1 MPTAD
6 HTLAA
11 SARGRRI
18 PSTATATAADSGD
31 AGAEDD
37 VAATGAPWRQRRRVR
52 LAIAAAVAV
61 LVAAGGTAWY
71 VAHRLDAPVLGSGCT
86 AVANGRTVTLD
97 AEQAGNAAT
106 ITAVAVRRKLPARAA
121 TIAIA
126 TALQESKLRN
136 LTYGDRDS
144 LGLFQQRPSQ
154 GWGTRAQVTDPVYA
168 ANAFYDVLVKVEG
181 YRNLPV
187 TKAAQKVQRS
197 AFPSAY
203 AAHEADA
210 RVLASVLSGYSPHAF
225 TCVLPGSTAHR
236 QSQLGDGMTPR
247 ASALAHAAE
256 RELGATVT
264 ASGAGGRSLEL
275 HLPAATPTTGW
286 AVAQWAVARG
296 QALEVVAVG
305 TAGRSWSR
313 TDNPNRWVD
322 QSAGALAPGHVLV
335 QVA

>member
-1 MPTAD
+1 MLTAD
-6 HTLAA
+6 QTVSA
-11 SARGRRI
+11 SPPGHHLRLSRRGRWV
-18 PSTATATAADSGD
+18 A
-31 AGAEDD
+31 AGAAL
-37 VAATGAPWRQRRRVR
+37 VVLVGGGVWYAARQASKPV
-52 LAIAAAVAV
+52 LGKGCTAIAA
-61 LVAAGGTAWY
+61 
-71 VAHRLDAPVLGSGCT
+71 
-86 AVANGRTVTLD
+86 GRTVTLD

-106 ITAVAVRRKLPARAA
+106 ITAVAVQRKLPARAA

-168 ANAFYDVLVKVEG
+168 ANAFYDVLVKIEG
-181 YRNLPV
+181 YRSLSV

-203 AAHEADA
+203 ADHEADA
-210 RVLASVLSGYSPHAF
+210 RVLASALSGNSAAAF
-225 TCVLPGSTAHR
+225 TCVLDPTHDKAASPGDA
-236 QSQLGDGMTPR
+236 GMTPR
-247 ASALAHAAE
+247 AAALAGAAE

-264 ASGAGGRSLEL
+264 ASGAKGTSLDL
-275 HLPAATPTTGW
+275 QLSSGSGTPAVDGW

-296 QALEVVAVG
+296 QALHVIAVSTG
-305 TAGRSWSR
+305 DRSWSR
-313 TDNPNRWVD
+313 TDHPNRWTSSGLG
-322 QSAGALAPGHVLV
+322 QLPPGHVIV

>member
-1 MPTAD
+1 
-6 HTLAA
+6 
-11 SARGRRI
+11 
-18 PSTATATAADSGD
+18 
-31 AGAEDD
+31 
-37 VAATGAPWRQRRRVR
+37 
-52 LAIAAAVAV
+52 
-61 LVAAGGTAWY
+61 VAAGTALVVVLAGGIWY
-71 VAHRLDAPVLGSGCT
+71 AVNHAAKPVLGKGCT
-86 AVANGRTVTLD
+86 AVAAGRTVTLD

-168 ANAFYDVLVKVEG
+168 SNAFYDVLVKIEG
-181 YRNLPV
+181 YRNLSV

-203 AAHEADA
+203 ADNEADA
-210 RVLASVLSGYSPHAF
+210 RVLASALSGNSPAAF
-225 TCVLPGSTAHR
+225 TCVLDPTHSKAEAAGEA
-236 QSQLGDGMTPR
+236 GMTPR
-247 ASALAHAAE
+247 AAALAKAAE

-264 ASGAGGRSLEL
+264 ASGAKGTSLDL
-275 HLPAATPTTGW
+275 HLESGSGSAAADGW
-286 AVAQWAVARG
+286 AIAQWAIARG
-296 QALEVVAVG
+296 QAFQVIAVG
-305 TAGRSWSR
+305 TADRGWSR
-313 TDNPNRWVD
+313 TDNPNKWTSSGLG
-322 QSAGALAPGHVLV
+322 QLPPGHVIV